1 MEPSVWLIAGPTASG
16 KSALALRLAMAA
28 GAEVVN
34 ADSMQVYRGIERLTA
49 APDAQSRGLAPHHL
63 YGVVDPMEVWSAG
76 RWLGEALDALRGI
89 EARGR
94 PAVVVGGTGLYF
106 RALTQGLAPTP
117 PIPPIVRAAVEALE
131 AEGGEAALRA
141 ALSCDDPESAQRI
154 AQGDAM
160 RLRRALEVV
169 RHTGEPIGRWRL
181 RGAAPMPRARW
192 AGVVLEPDRA
202 VLAER
207 GRARLWKMVEDGALD
222 EVAALIAR
230 GLPGDR
236 PALKALGVREFQAH
250 LEGRLSLAEAIEA
263 AAAAT
268 RRYVKRQTTWF
279 RGQADGFARLRLSG
293 EEDGLERIAAALETA
308 RQ

>member
-1 MEPSVWLIAGPTASG
+1 
-16 KSALALRLAMAA
+16 MAA
-28 GAEVVN
+28 GAEIIN

-49 APDAQSRGLAPHHL
+49 APDAQSRTLAPHRL
-63 YGVVDPMEVWSAG
+63 YGVADPSEIWSAG
-76 RWLGEALDALRGI
+76 RWLGAAVDAIRAL
-89 EARGR
+89 EPSGR

-117 PIPPIVRAAVEALE
+117 PIPPAARQAVEAVE

-141 ALSCDDPESAQRI
+141 ALAREDPESAQRI
-154 AQGDAM
+154 AEGDAL

-169 RHTGEPIGRWRL
+169 RHTGESIGRWRL
-181 RGAAPMPRARW
+181 RGEAPLPRGRW
-192 AGVVLEPDRA
+192 AGVVVEPDRA

-207 GRARLWKMVEDGALD
+207 GRARLWRMVEDGALE
-222 EVAALIAR
+222 EVSALIAR

-250 LEGRLSLAEAIEA
+250 LEGRLSLAEAVEA

-279 RGQADGFARLRLSG
+279 RGQADGFERLQLSG
-293 EEDGLERIAAALETA
+293 DEDGLERVAAVLGAA
-308 RQ
+308 PR